1 MNQRSTLQFNLWRPI
16 SWLALML
23 LLVSSAAQAQTTAF
37 TYQGRLTDNT
47 LPANGSYDF
56 QFKLFD
62 ALAAGAQVGG
72 TLSPTN
78 VAVANGIFTVTLDFG
93 APVFPG
99 ANRWLDISVR
109 LAGGGAFTPLTPR
122 QPITSTP
129 YAIKALSAEGLAAT
143 CVGCITG
150 AQIGSLPANSGNY
163 IQNGAALQ
171 AGANFN
177 ISGNGTAGGTL
188 SANIV
193 NATTQFNIGGQ
204 RVLSV
209 AGTDNLFAGRSTG
222 AANTSGTQNTFV
234 GHTAGDVNTSGT
246 RNTFIGED
254 SGGAN
259 TTGSENTFV
268 GEDTGAAN
276 SSGSSN
282 VFIGKTS
289 GNTNT
294 TGSSNTVVGHNA
306 DVRTG
311 NLTNATA
318 LGANASVDQSNSL
331 VLGQFNGNGNGGTA
345 NTMVGIGTNKP
356 NGLLEVVNDNLNPAD
371 TFLITQHSTGGGG
384 AAITFRQSR
393 GTRATPA
400 ASGNGDNLFFMTA
413 AGHNGTNFTSG
424 RARFLAETTE
434 AWTAAANGTRFTFF
448 TTPNGSTTPVE
459 RMRMDHNGNL
469 GIGTGNTTPVA
480 RLHVVDGANT
490 SGTIQIGGTDTWSA
504 GERRRV
510 LFGDGGLVYV
520 GEEDADD
527 RLVLRGRLGVRFKAN
542 AGQLVAPDADN
553 DLSLGD
559 ATHRWT
565 AVWAVDGTINT
576 SDARMKKGITNLNYG
591 LSQIMQLRP
600 VSFQWKDR
608 KDGQLNLGLIAQE
621 VAEVIPEAV
630 VKAKDEATTMGLNYS
645 SLVPVLIKAV
655 QEQQTTLERK
665 DAELKAVK
673 AENDALNTRLAAIEQ
688 LLQQQLKEQAEKQ
701 TKQQ

>member
-1 MNQRSTLQFNLWRPI
+1 MNQRASLQIQIWRPI
-16 SWLALML
+16 SWLVLLL
-23 LLVSSAAQAQTTAF
+23 LLVSSVAQAQTTQF
-37 TYQGRLTDNT
+37 TYQGRLTDSS

-56 QFKLFD
+56 QFRLFD

-78 VAVANGIFTVTLDFG
+78 VAVANGVFTVTLDFG

-99 ANRWLDISVR
+99 ANRFLDISVR
-109 LAGGGAFTPLTPR
+109 LAGGGAFTQLTPR

-129 YAIKALSAEGLAAT
+129 YTVRALSAGAADNLSAT
-143 CVGCITG
+143 CVGCVTS

-171 AGANFN
+171 AGAQFN
-177 ISGNGTAGGTL
+177 IGGTGTA
-188 SANIV
+188 SIF
-193 NATTQFNIGGQ
+193 NATTQFNINGQ

-209 AGTDNLFAGRSTG
+209 TGTDNLFAGRSTG
-222 AANTSGTQNTFV
+222 AALTTGSQNTFV
-234 GHTAGDVNTSGT
+234 GHTAGDVNTTGT

-259 TTGSENTFV
+259 TTGNENTFV
-268 GEDTGAAN
+268 GEDTGAVN
-276 SSGSSN
+276 STGSNN

-294 TGSSNTVVGHNA
+294 TGSRNTVIGHNA

-318 LGANASVDQSNSL
+318 LGANASVDQSNSI
-331 VLGQFNGNGNGGTA
+331 VLGEFNGNGNGGTN

-356 NGLLEVVNDNLNPAD
+356 NGLLEVVNDNFSPSD

-393 GTRATPA
+393 GTRATPT
-400 ASGNGDNLFFMTA
+400 ASGNGDNLFFLTA
-413 AGHNGTNFTSG
+413 AGHTGTGFTSG

-434 AWTAAANGTRFTFF
+434 AWTASANGTRFTFF
-448 TTPNGSTTPVE
+448 TTPNGSTVPIE
-459 RMRMDHNGNL
+459 RMRMDQNGNL
-469 GIGTGNTTPVA
+469 GIGTGSVTPVA
-480 RLHVVDGANT
+480 RLHVIDGANT

-504 GERRRV
+504 GETRRV
-510 LFGDGGLVYV
+510 LFGDNALVYV

-527 RLVLRGRLGVRFKAN
+527 RLVLRGRAGIRFKAN
-542 AGQLVAPDADN
+542 SGNLVAPDVDN
-553 DLSLGD
+553 VLSLGG
-559 ATHRWT
+559 ASNRWT
-565 AVWAVDGTINT
+565 AVWSVDGTINT
-576 SDARMKKGITNLNYG
+576 SDARMKKGIVNLNYG

-655 QEQQTTLERK
+655 QEQQSTLERK
-665 DAELKAVK
+665 DAEIKAVK
-673 AENDALNTRLAAIEQ
+673 AENDALNARLAAIEQ
-688 LLQQQLKEQAEKQ
+688 LLQQQLKEQTEKQ
-701 TKQQ
+701 IKQQ

>member
-1 MNQRSTLQFNLWRPI
+1 MNQRSTIQFNLWRPI

-23 LLVSSAAQAQTTAF
+23 LLVSSVAQAQTTQF
-37 TYQGRLTDNT
+37 TYQGRLTDSS

-62 ALAAGAQVGG
+62 ALAAGSQIGG

-78 VAVANGIFTVTLDFG
+78 VSVSNGIFTVTLDFG
-93 APVFPG
+93 ASVFPG
-99 ANRWLDISVR
+99 ANRFLDISVR

-129 YAIKALSAEGLAAT
+129 YTIKALSAAAADNLSAS
-143 CVGCITG
+143 CVGCVTG
-150 AQIGSLPANSGNY
+150 AQIGSLPTNSGNY

-171 AGANFN
+171 AGSQFN
-177 ISGNGTAGGTL
+177 ISGTGTA
-188 SANIV
+188 SIF
-193 NATTQFNIGGQ
+193 NATTQFNFNGGRILSAPGADNVFVGIG
-204 RVLSV
+204 
-209 AGTDNLFAGRSTG
+209 AGT
-222 AANTSGTQNTFV
+222 ANTSGAQNTFV
-234 GHTAGDVNTSGT
+234 GHTAGQANTTGLH
-246 RNTFIGED
+246 NTFIGED
-254 SGGAN
+254 AGIANLAGSNNTFIGQDAGNSTTSGGN
-259 TTGSENTFV
+259 
-268 GEDTGAAN
+268 
-276 SSGSSN
+276 N
-282 VFIGKTS
+282 VFIGNTT

-294 TGSSNTVVGHNA
+294 TGTNNTVLGSNA

-356 NGLLEVVNDNLNPAD
+356 NGLLEVVNDNFSPTD
-371 TFLITQHSTGGGG
+371 TFLITQHATGGGG

-393 GTRATPA
+393 GTRAAPA
-400 ASGNGDNLFFMTA
+400 ASGNGDNLFFLTA
-413 AGHNGTNFTSG
+413 AGHNGTAFTSG

-434 AWTAAANGTRFTFF
+434 AWTASANGTRFTFF
-448 TTPNGSTTPVE
+448 TTPNGSTVPVE
-459 RMRMDHNGNL
+459 RVRIDQNGNM

-480 RLHVVDGANT
+480 RLHVIDGANT

-510 LFGDGGLVYV
+510 LFGDGGFAYV
-520 GEEDADD
+520 GEEDLDD
-527 RLVLRGRLGVRFKAN
+527 RLVLRGAAGIRFKAT
-542 AGQLVAPDADN
+542 AGNLVAPDVDN
-553 DLSLGD
+553 ALSLGG
-559 ATHRWT
+559 ASNRWT

-621 VAEVIPEAV
+621 VEQVIPEAV
-630 VKAKDEATTMGLNYS
+630 VKAKDETTTMGLNYS
-645 SLVPVLIKAV
+645 SIVPVLIKAV

-665 DAELKAVK
+665 DAEIKAVR
-673 AENDALNTRLAAIEQ
+673 AENEALNQRLAAIEQ
-688 LLQQQLKEQAEKQ
+688 LLQQQLKEQADKQ
-701 TKQQ
+701 PKQQ

>member
-1 MNQRSTLQFNLWRPI
+1 MPGWRCCCC
-16 SWLALML
+16 
-23 LLVSSAAQAQTTAF
+23 SSAARPRRQTTAF
-37 TYQGRLTDNT
+37 TYQGKLTDGVG
-47 LPANGSYDF
+47 PANAAYDF

-78 VAVANGIFTVTLDFG
+78 VAVSNGIFTVTLDFG

-99 ANRWLDISVR
+99 ANRFLDISVR
-109 LAGGGAFTPLTPR
+109 LAGGGAFTQLTPR

-129 YAIKALSAEGLAAT
+129 YAIKALSAAAADGLGVA
-143 CVGCITG
+143 CVGCVTG

-171 AGANFN
+171 AAAQFN
-177 ISGNGTAGGTL
+177 ISGTGTA
-188 SANIV
+188 SV
-193 NATTQFNIGGQ
+193 FNATTQFNFNGSRI
-204 RVLSV
+204 LS
-209 AGTDNLFAGRSTG
+209 ATGTDNVFVGIGAGTVNTG
-222 AANTSGTQNTFV
+222 AQNTFV
-234 GHTAGDVNTSGT
+234 GHTAGQANTTGT
-246 RNTFIGED
+246 HNTFIGED
-254 SGGAN
+254 AGIANLGGGN
-259 TTGSENTFV
+259 NTFI
-268 GEDTGAAN
+268 GQDAGNATT
-276 SSGSSN
+276 SGSNN
-282 VFIGKTS
+282 VFIGNTT
-289 GNTNT
+289 GNTNS
-294 TGSSNTVVGHNA
+294 TGSNNTVLGSNA

-311 NLTNATA
+311 TLTNATA

-331 VLGQFNGNGNGGTA
+331 VLGQFNGNGNGGTT

-356 NGLLEVVNDNLNPAD
+356 NGLLEVVNDNFTPSD
-371 TFLITQHSTGGGG
+371 TFLITQHATGGGG

-393 GTRATPA
+393 GTRAAPL
-400 ASGNGDNLFFMTA
+400 ASGNGDNLFFLTA
-413 AGHNGTNFTSG
+413 AGYNGTAFTSG

-434 AWTAAANGTRFTFF
+434 AWTASANGTRFTFF
-448 TTPNGSTTPVE
+448 TTPNGSTAPVE
-459 RMRMDHNGNL
+459 RMRMDQNGNL
-469 GIGTGNTTPVA
+469 GIGTGNVTPVA
-480 RLHVVDGANT
+480 RLHVIDGANT
-490 SGTIQIGGTDTWSA
+490 SGTIQVGGTDTWSA
-504 GERRRV
+504 GETRRV
-510 LFGDGGLVYV
+510 LFGDSTFVYV

-527 RLVLRGRLGVRFKAN
+527 RLVLKAGGGGVRFKAN
-542 AGQLVAPDADN
+542 AAALVGPNVDN
-553 DLSLGD
+553 SLTLGD

-630 VKAKDEATTMGLNYS
+630 VKGKDEATTMGLNYS

-665 DAELKAVK
+665 DAEIKAVR

-688 LLQQQLKEQAEKQ
+688 LLQAQLKEQAEKQ
-701 TKQQ
+701 IKQQ